1 MGAGAPLKT
10 PSTLYPPFQPMT
22 ADLATALLN
31 RAANGAELLSILET
45 IADDVAEANIDDA
58 AAHWEAINQF

>member
-10 PSTLYPPFQPMT
+10 PSTLYPPFQLMT

-31 RAANGAELLSILET
+31 RASTGAELLSILDS
-45 IADDVAEANIDDA
+45 IADEVADANIADA
-58 AAHWEAINQF
+58 AAHFESIQF

>member
-1 MGAGAPLKT
+1 
-10 PSTLYPPFQPMT
+10 MT

-31 RAANGAELLSILET
+31 RASTGAELLSILET

>member
-1 MGAGAPLKT
+1 
-10 PSTLYPPFQPMT
+10 MT